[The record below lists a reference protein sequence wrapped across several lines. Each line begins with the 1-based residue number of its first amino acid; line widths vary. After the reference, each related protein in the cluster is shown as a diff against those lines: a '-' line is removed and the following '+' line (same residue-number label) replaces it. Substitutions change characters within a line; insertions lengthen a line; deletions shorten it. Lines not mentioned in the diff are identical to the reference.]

1 MPLRRIAAW
10 IVLLAWPAAHAA
22 ELVAPYVQTVQDDVE
37 RMLDLA
43 EAGPGDYL
51 IDLGSGDGRIV
62 ITAAARGALGLGV
75 ELDGD
80 LVALARRR
88 ARSTGLDERAA
99 FAEGDIFAADLSR
112 ATIVTLYLMPE
123 INLRL
128 RPKLLAE
135 LRPGTRVIS
144 NSFDMGD
151 WPADR
156 HVSARS
162 SGGLHLWIV
171 PADVAGR
178 WRVELPGRV
187 MTLDVEQHYQHFTA
201 ILGDGDASAAVTDAA
216 LRGERVRFA
225 AVGAT
230 ARYAF
235 AARVDGERMTGIV
248 HVHDG
253 RNTVA
258 KPFQADRVARVDA
271 AAGL

>member
-1 MPLRRIAAW
+1 MSLRPVALW
-10 IVLLAWPAAHAA
+10 FVLLAWPAAQAA

-43 EAGPGDYL
+43 GAGPGDYL

-88 ARSTGLDERAA
+88 ARSNGLDERAA
-99 FAEGDIFAADLSR
+99 FVEGDIFAADVSR

-151 WPADR
+151 WVADR
-156 HVSARS
+156 HVGARS

-171 PADVAGR
+171 PAEVAGR
-178 WRVELPGRV
+178 WRIELSGRT
-187 MTLDVEQHYQHFTA
+187 MTLDVEQHFQRFAAT
-201 ILGDGDASAAVTDAA
+201 LGDGDAQVPVADPA
-216 LRGERVRFA
+216 LRGDRIRFA
-225 AVGAT
+225 AVGET

-235 AARVDGERMTGIV
+235 AARVEDGRMTGIV

-253 RNTVA
+253 RTAVA
-258 KPFQADRVARVDA
+258 QPFSAARVARVDDA
-271 AAGL
+271 PGL